1 MCSDSAFDSVVSFP
15 EKGNW
20 DTSNFPWIY
29 HDTTPIKG
37 KLDKVMAGM
46 GESAVNRATKVAMR
60 PYNKKQ
66 AKGNINMKCKIS
78 PERTGFG
85 EALEFVEKKLTEY
98 KLNRK
103 DITKNILATEEVI
116 NALLAH
122 SENADYIYLSV
133 RRFLNEISIEVSV
146 PGREFAFEQEFTM
159 DTELYADD
167 VGPETERAI
176 RGMILKSLMGDL
188 KYRCRAGM
196 NTVRISA
203 AKSKRAML
211 YKTLGAMA
219 LAIILGVL
227 LRSFAPESIYMSVNN
242 HVLVPAKTMYMNA
255 LKMIVAPVVFF
266 SIVSCI
272 GQFSNLSEIGKIGG
286 RTILMYCFTTVIAAL
301 LGTSMFYLFRPG
313 EFGSM
318 IFDTAGAAAE
328 AQTVRISFTDMIV
341 GIVPDNFLKPFL
353 EAEMLQLIF
362 LAVLCGI
369 AVSMIGKYSRIL
381 NDLFTACNE
390 LFLKITALII
400 KFMPLAVFCSFLSMI
415 IEMGADAI
423 LSIFKIVGVF
433 VVAIACMIVVY
444 CGIIVVF
451 AKLNPIP
458 FCKKYAPTMAQVFS
472 MGSSNA
478 SLPINIEACKKL
490 GVSPKV
496 YSLSLPLGATIN
508 MDGTSIFLSVFAFAL
523 ARVCGVTIPPA
534 AMVSVLISIIVLSL
548 GAPGIP
554 GSGLVCL
561 SVLLG
566 QLNVPIE
573 AVALVMGID
582 TLMGMLRCMNN
593 CLGDVAISLIVA
605 KQENLLDIDA
615 YNGT

>member
-1 MCSDSAFDSVVSFP
+1 
-15 EKGNW
+15 
-20 DTSNFPWIY
+20 
-29 HDTTPIKG
+29 
-37 KLDKVMAGM
+37 
-46 GESAVNRATKVAMR
+46 
-60 PYNKKQ
+60 
-66 AKGNINMKCKIS
+66 MKYKIS
-78 PERTGFG
+78 PDRTELV
-85 EALEFVEKKLTEY
+85 EALEFVEQKLTEY
-98 KLNRK
+98 KLNNK
-103 DITKNILATEEVI
+103 EIIKNILAAEEVI

-122 SENADYIYLSV
+122 SKNADYIYLSV
-133 RRFLNEISIEVSV
+133 RRIFNEISIEISV
-146 PGREFAFEQEFTM
+146 PGNEFAFENEFTM
-159 DTELYADD
+159 GAELCADD
-167 VGPETERAI
+167 VGPETESAI

-188 KYRCRAGM
+188 KYRYRAGM
-196 NTVRISA
+196 NTVRICA

-219 LAIILGVL
+219 LAVILGVL
-227 LRSFAPESIYMSVNN
+227 LRNFAPESIYMPVND
-242 HVLVPAKTMYMNA
+242 HVLVSVKTMYMNA

-286 RTILMYCFTTVIAAL
+286 RVILLYSFTTVIAAL

-313 EFGSM
+313 EFGSV

-328 AQTVRISFTDMIV
+328 AQTVNVSFTDMIV
-341 GIVPDNFLKPFL
+341 NIVPNNFFKPFL

-369 AVSMIGKYSRIL
+369 AVGMIGKYSRIL
-381 NDLFTACNE
+381 NDLFAACNE
-390 LFLKITALII
+390 LFLKITSLII

-433 VVAIACMIVVY
+433 VVAIAGMIVVY
-444 CGIIVVF
+444 CGIIGVF
-451 AKLNPIP
+451 ARLNPLP

-478 SLPINIEACKKL
+478 SLPINMEACKKL

-523 ARVCGVTIPPA
+523 ARLCGVTIPPA

-561 SVLLG
+561 SVLLA

-593 CLGDVAISLIVA
+593 CLGDVAISLVVA
-605 KQENLLDIDA
+605 KQENLLDIDK
-615 YNGT
+615 YNAV